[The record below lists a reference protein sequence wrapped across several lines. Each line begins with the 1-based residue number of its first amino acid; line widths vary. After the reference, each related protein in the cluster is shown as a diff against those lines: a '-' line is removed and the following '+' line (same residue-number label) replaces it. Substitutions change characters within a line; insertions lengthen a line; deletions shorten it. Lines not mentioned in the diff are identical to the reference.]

1 MAVRDAAGLRR
12 WRFAWHWC
20 WSRLLAR
27 RCVGHERTG
36 AQTLVWTS
44 SGRGERDAP
53 GVRQTRQRLTHPPGA
68 GARPL
73 KVNCRCFNITLHLV
87 NLEHHRYGNNK
98 TKNYG
103 YFD

>member
-1 MAVRDAAGLRR
+1 MVFGSRNPEVAARAVIGLRKR
-12 WRFAWHWC
+12 RCAALWG
-20 WSRLLAR
+20 WSRLSSQAEEP
-27 RCVGHERTG
+27 HERTE

-73 KVNCRCFNITLHLV
+73 ISSYISRRGGLSVV
-87 NLEHHRYGNNK
+87 
-98 TKNYG
+98 
-103 YFD
+103 

>member
-1 MAVRDAAGLRR
+1 MAVRDATGLRR
-12 WRFAWHWC
+12 RRCAALWG
-20 WSRLLAR
+20 WSRLSSQAEEL
-27 RCVGHERTG
+27 HERTE
-36 AQTLVWTS
+36 AQKLVWTS

-53 GVRQTRQRLTHPPGA
+53 GVRQTRQRLTHPSGA

-73 KVNCRCFNITLHLV
+73 KANFRCFNITLNLV